1 MQTTIYK
8 PEDEQ
13 ELMARLWSPT
23 LKDNP
28 LAFVRYVFPWGVK
41 GTPLEHFSGPRKWQ
55 REILQD
61 ITDHIKT
68 NNELANNKSNPT
80 SNPVSNPT
88 SNQEI
93 MYKVLQEAI
102 SSGRGIGKSA
112 LVSWLTIWMLTT
124 RIGSTT
130 IISANSE
137 NQLRSITWAEITK
150 WLAMSLNSHW
160 FEVSATRLA
169 PAKWLT
175 ELVEGDLKKGTRY
188 WGVEGRLWS
197 EENPD
202 AYAGV
207 HNYDGVLVIFDEASG
222 IADPI
227 WSVTGGF
234 FTENTPN
241 RFWLA
246 FSNPR
251 RNTGYFYECFNSKRD
266 FWATR
271 VVDAR
276 TVEGTDKAVYE
287 RIIQEYGS
295 ESSQA
300 HVEVYG
306 MFPSEGDDQFIPADI
321 VDEAM
326 GRDKYKDETAPII
339 IGVDPAR
346 FGADATV
353 IAIRQ
358 GRDIVKIMRHRGDDT
373 MTVVGH
379 IIEAIE
385 EWKPALVVIDEG
397 GLGAGIVD
405 RLKEQRYKIKGV
417 NFGNK
422 SASPIM
428 YGNKRAE
435 MWGKMKDW
443 LRTASIPKDRFLK
456 TDLISPM
463 IKPDSKGTIFL
474 ESKKDMKARGLAS
487 PDAADAICVTFAFPV
502 AHREYSEK
510 TRTLRTYDRGS
521 VTTSWMGS

>member
-1 MQTTIYK
+1 
-8 PEDEQ
+8 
-13 ELMARLWSPT
+13 MARLWAPA
-23 LKDNP
+23 LKNNP
-28 LAFVRYVFPWGVK
+28 LAFVMFVFPWGVK
-41 GTPLEHFSGPRKWQ
+41 GTPLEHFTGPRKWQ
-55 REILQD
+55 RDVLQD
-61 ITDHIKT
+61 MASHIK
-68 NNELANNKSNPT
+68 ANNGKADFDT
-80 SNPVSNPT
+80 
-88 SNQEI
+88 
-93 MYKVLQEAI
+93 LREAI

-112 LVSWLTIWMLTT
+112 LVSWITIWMAAT
-124 RIGSTT
+124 RIGSST

-150 WLAMSLNSHW
+150 WLAMSINSHW
-160 FEVSATRLA
+160 FEVSATRVT

-175 ELVEGDLKKGTRY
+175 ELVERDLKKGTRY

-197 EENPD
+197 AENPD

-207 HNYDGVLVIFDEASG
+207 HNFDGVLVIFDEASG
-222 IADPI
+222 IDDTI
-227 WSVTGGF
+227 WAVTSGF

-251 RNTGYFYECFNSKRD
+251 RNTGYFYECFNSKRE
-266 FWATR
+266 FWTTK

-276 TVEGTDKAVYE
+276 EVEGTDKQVYTQ
-287 RIIQEYGS
+287 IIAEYGPDS
-295 ESSQA
+295 AQA

-306 MFPSEGDDQFIPADI
+306 MFPNAGDDQFIGADI
-321 VDEAM
+321 VDDAM
-326 GRDKYKDETAPII
+326 KRVKYKDQSAPII

-353 IAIRQ
+353 IAVRQ

-379 IIEAIE
+379 VIEAIE
-385 EWKPALVVIDEG
+385 EFKPALVVIDEG

-422 SASPIM
+422 AKNPIM
-428 YGNKRAE
+428 YGNMRAQ
-435 MWGKMKDW
+435 MWGEMREW
-443 LRTASIPKDRFLK
+443 LKSASIPSDRFLK

-463 IKPDSKGTIFL
+463 MKPDSRGTIFL
-474 ESKKDMKARGLAS
+474 ESKKDMKSRGLAS
-487 PDAADAICVTFAFPV
+487 PDAADAIAVTFAFPV
-502 AHREYSEK
+502 AHREYVES
-510 TRTLRTYDRGS
+510 TRRVASYGNSASTG
-521 VTTSWMGS
+521 WMGA

>member
-1 MQTTIYK
+1 MQSTIYSA
-8 PEDEQ
+8 EDEQ
-13 ELMARLWSPT
+13 ELMARLWAPAI
-23 LKDNP
+23 KDNP
-28 LAFVRYVFPWGVK
+28 LAFVMFAFPWGQP
-41 GTPLEHFSGPRKWQ
+41 GTPLEHFKGPRKWQ
-55 REILQD
+55 REVLTEIGN
-61 ITDHIKT
+61 HIKQ
-68 NNELANNKSNPT
+68 
-80 SNPVSNPT
+80 
-88 SNQEI
+88 NQGKI
-93 MYKVLQEAI
+93 DFDTLRHAV

-112 LVSWLTIWMLTT
+112 LVSWITIWMLTT

-137 NQLRSITWAEITK
+137 SQLRSVTWAEITK
-150 WLAMSLNSHW
+150 WIAMSLNSHW
-160 FEVSATRLA
+160 FEVSATRLM

-175 ELVEGDLKKGTRY
+175 ELVERDLKKGTRY

-197 EENPD
+197 AENPD

-207 HNYDGVLVIFDEASG
+207 HNYDGVLVVFDEASG
-222 IADPI
+222 IDDSI
-227 WSVTGGF
+227 WAVTSGF

-241 RFWLA
+241 RFWMA

-251 RNTGYFYECFNSKRD
+251 RNTGYFYEAFNSKRE
-266 FWATR
+266 FWTTK

-276 TVEGTDKAVYE
+276 TVEGTDKQVYQQ
-287 RIIQEYGS
+287 IIDEYGAD
-295 ESSQA
+295 SSQA

-306 MFPSEGDDQFIPADI
+306 QFPSEGDDQFISANL
-321 VDEAM
+321 VDDAM
-326 GRDKYKDETAPII
+326 KRPKYKDETAPII

-353 IAIRQ
+353 IAVRQ
-358 GRDIVKIMRHRGDDT
+358 GRDIISIQRHRGDDT

-379 IIEAIE
+379 VIEAIE
-385 EWKPALVVIDEG
+385 EYKPALVVIDEG

-405 RLKEQRYKIKGV
+405 RLKEQRYKVKGI

-422 SASPIM
+422 SVNPIM

-443 LRTASIPKDRFLK
+443 LKTASIPLDRFLK

-463 IKPDSKGTIFL
+463 MKPDSKGTIFL

-502 AHREYSEK
+502 AHREAREPTQRRMYSDK
-510 TRTLRTYDRGS
+510 S
-521 VTTSWMGS
+521 VANTSWMGS

>member
-1 MQTTIYK
+1 
-8 PEDEQ
+8 
-13 ELMARLWSPT
+13 MARLWAPAI
-23 LKDNP
+23 KDNP
-28 LAFVRYVFPWGVK
+28 LAFVMFAFPWGQP
-41 GTPLEHFSGPRKWQ
+41 GTPLEHFKGPRKWQ
-55 REILQD
+55 REVLTHIA
-61 ITDHIKT
+61 DHIT
-68 NNELANNKSNPT
+68 QNKGQLDFNT
-80 SNPVSNPT
+80 LRHAV
-88 SNQEI
+88 
-93 MYKVLQEAI
+93 

-112 LVSWLTIWMLTT
+112 LVSWITIWMLTT

-137 NQLRSITWAEITK
+137 SQLRSVTWAEITK
-150 WLAMSLNSHW
+150 WLAMALNSHW
-160 FEVSATRLA
+160 FEVSATRLM

-175 ELVEGDLKKGTRY
+175 ELVERDLKKGTRY

-197 EENPD
+197 AENPD

-207 HNYDGVLVIFDEASG
+207 HNFDGVLVVFDEASG
-222 IADPI
+222 IDDSI
-227 WSVTGGF
+227 WAVTSGF

-241 RFWLA
+241 RFWMA

-251 RNTGYFYECFNSKRD
+251 RNTGYFYEAFNSKRE
-266 FWATR
+266 FWTTK

-276 TVEGTDKAVYE
+276 TVEGTDKQVYQQ
-287 RIIQEYGS
+287 IIDEYGAD
-295 ESSQA
+295 SSQA

-306 MFPSEGDDQFIPADI
+306 QFPSEGDDQFISASL

-326 GRDKYKDETAPII
+326 KRPKYQDASAPIV

-358 GRDIVKIMRHRGDDT
+358 GRDIIAIQRHRGDDT

-379 IIEAIE
+379 VIEAIE
-385 EWKPALVVIDEG
+385 EYKPALVVIDEG

-422 SASPIM
+422 SSNPVM

-443 LRTASIPKDRFLK
+443 LKTASIPLDRFLK

-463 IKPDSKGTIFL
+463 MKPDSKGTIFL

-502 AHREYSEK
+502 AHREARES
-510 TRTLRTYDRGS
+510 TQRRTYNGRG
-521 VTTSWMGS
+521 VVATSWMGS

>member
-1 MQTTIYK
+1 MQSTIYSA
-8 PEDEQ
+8 EDEQ
-13 ELMARLWSPT
+13 ELMARLWAPAI
-23 LKDNP
+23 KDNP
-28 LAFVRYVFPWGVK
+28 LAFVMFAFPWGQH
-41 GTPLEHFSGPRKWQ
+41 GTPLEHFKGPRKWQ
-55 REILQD
+55 REVLTHIA
-61 ITDHIKT
+61 DHIT
-68 NNELANNKSNPT
+68 QNKGQLDFNT
-80 SNPVSNPT
+80 LRHAV
-88 SNQEI
+88 
-93 MYKVLQEAI
+93 

-112 LVSWLTIWMLTT
+112 LVSWITIWMLST

-137 NQLRSITWAEITK
+137 SQLRSVTWAEITK
-150 WLAMSLNSHW
+150 WLAMALNSHW
-160 FEVSATRLA
+160 FEVSATRLM

-175 ELVEGDLKKGTRY
+175 ELVERDLKKGTRY

-197 EENPD
+197 AENPD

-207 HNYDGVLVIFDEASG
+207 HNFDGVLVVFDEASG
-222 IADPI
+222 IDDSI
-227 WSVTGGF
+227 WAVTSGF

-241 RFWLA
+241 RFWMA

-251 RNTGYFYECFNSKRD
+251 RNTGYFYEAFNSKRE
-266 FWATR
+266 FWTTK

-276 TVEGTDKAVYE
+276 TVEGTDKQVYQQ
-287 RIIQEYGS
+287 IIDEYGAD
-295 ESSQA
+295 SSQA

-306 MFPSEGDDQFIPADI
+306 QFPSEGDDQFISANI
-321 VDEAM
+321 VDDAM
-326 GRDKYKDETAPII
+326 KRPKYQDQSAPIV

-353 IAIRQ
+353 IAVRQ
-358 GRDIVKIMRHRGDDT
+358 GRDIISIQRHRGDDT

-379 IIEAIE
+379 VIEAIE
-385 EWKPALVVIDEG
+385 EYKPALVVIDEG

-405 RLKEQRYKIKGV
+405 RLKEQRYKVKGI

-422 SASPIM
+422 STNPIM

-443 LRTASIPKDRFLK
+443 LKTASIPLDRFLK

-463 IKPDSKGTIFL
+463 MKPDSKGTIFL

-502 AHREYSEK
+502 AHREAREP
-510 TRTLRTYDRGS
+510 TQRRTYSDRS
-521 VTTSWMGS
+521 VATTSWMGS

>member
-61 ITDHIKT
+61 ITDHIKVNNNLKT
-68 NNELANNKSNPT
+68 NLPT
-80 SNPVSNPT
+80 GEVSNQI

-175 ELVEGDLKKGTRY
+175 ELVETDLKKGTRY

-202 AYAGV
+202 A
-207 HNYDGVLVIFDEASG
+207 
-222 IADPI
+222 
-227 WSVTGGF
+227 
-234 FTENTPN
+234 
-241 RFWLA
+241 
-246 FSNPR
+246 
-251 RNTGYFYECFNSKRD
+251 
-266 FWATR
+266 
-271 VVDAR
+271 
-276 TVEGTDKAVYE
+276 
-287 RIIQEYGS
+287 
-295 ESSQA
+295 
-300 HVEVYG
+300 
-306 MFPSEGDDQFIPADI
+306 
-321 VDEAM
+321 
-326 GRDKYKDETAPII
+326 
-339 IGVDPAR
+339 
-346 FGADATV
+346 
-353 IAIRQ
+353 
-358 GRDIVKIMRHRGDDT
+358 
-373 MTVVGH
+373 
-379 IIEAIE
+379 
-385 EWKPALVVIDEG
+385 
-397 GLGAGIVD
+397 
-405 RLKEQRYKIKGV
+405 
-417 NFGNK
+417 
-422 SASPIM
+422 
-428 YGNKRAE
+428 
-435 MWGKMKDW
+435 
-443 LRTASIPKDRFLK
+443 
-456 TDLISPM
+456 
-463 IKPDSKGTIFL
+463 
-474 ESKKDMKARGLAS
+474 
-487 PDAADAICVTFAFPV
+487 
-502 AHREYSEK
+502 
-510 TRTLRTYDRGS
+510 
-521 VTTSWMGS
+521 